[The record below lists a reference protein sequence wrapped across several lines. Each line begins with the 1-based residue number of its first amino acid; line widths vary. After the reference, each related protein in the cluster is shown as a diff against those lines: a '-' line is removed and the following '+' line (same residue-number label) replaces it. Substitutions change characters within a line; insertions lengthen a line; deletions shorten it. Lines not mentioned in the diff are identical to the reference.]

1 MQGCESPDKSAGDEQ
16 RSLVRVL
23 LGFLVAMACH
33 VASSSARSRVCG
45 LIRALARVNVA
56 RVFLCGIT
64 AVGPAPSVAA
74 DVTAGRAVK
83 QAAVDADADAQA
95 PEKID
100 QDVRTVWVLALS
112 RSMSEAGPVT
122 GIPEIVVYEV
132 DCTGGR
138 LVAAKRTHEA
148 YPTYGSR
155 TWVVQIDQAVM
166 SSEGAQALRIAL
178 EGMCQSQRR

>member
-1 MQGCESPDKSAGDEQ
+1 
-16 RSLVRVL
+16 
-23 LGFLVAMACH
+23 
-33 VASSSARSRVCG
+33 
-45 LIRALARVNVA
+45 
-56 RVFLCGIT
+56 
-64 AVGPAPSVAA
+64 
-74 DVTAGRAVK
+74 VK
-83 QAAVDADADAQA
+83 QGAAAPGAYSQA
-95 PEKID
+95 PEQID
-100 QDVRTVWVLALS
+100 HDIRIVWVLALS

-132 DCTGGR
+132 DCAGGR